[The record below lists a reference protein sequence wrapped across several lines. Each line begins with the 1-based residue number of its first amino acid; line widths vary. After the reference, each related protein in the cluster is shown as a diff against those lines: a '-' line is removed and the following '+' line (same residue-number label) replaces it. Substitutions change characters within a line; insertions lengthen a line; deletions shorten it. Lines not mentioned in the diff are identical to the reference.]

1 MSNQLALYGKQV
13 LQMLNCAVRRKSN
26 RSPPNLFFNSM
37 QHSQFDLKLSYNVIS
52 DPRFS
57 RASDHCVSCPTSISH
72 RICWDSAQQY
82 IMQRLPSQCYQN
94 TLLFFF
100 YSSSLCGHFSLFL
113 SRTSS
118 ARDIH
123 SS

>member
-37 QHSQFDLKLSYNVIS
+37 QHSQFDLKLSYNLIS

-57 RASDHCVSCPTSISH
+57 RASGSLCILSPLYLSQDLLGQG
-72 RICWDSAQQY
+72 SA
-82 IMQRLPSQCYQN
+82 IHHAEITITVLSK
-94 TLLFFF
+94 
-100 YSSSLCGHFSLFL
+100 YSSFLFLLIIFPFSLFL
-113 SRTSS
+113 SRTLS